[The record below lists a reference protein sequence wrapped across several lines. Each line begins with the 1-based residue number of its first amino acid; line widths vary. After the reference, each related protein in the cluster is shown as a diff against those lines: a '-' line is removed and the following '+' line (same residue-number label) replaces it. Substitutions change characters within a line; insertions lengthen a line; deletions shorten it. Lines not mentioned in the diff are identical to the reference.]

1 MKKDVIQCSD
11 KDQDP
16 SNENPAIDI
25 HSNDFPV
32 YEDRGHQIPTNQV
45 PDCVNDQEKPDEV
58 SEELNEADPVDA
70 SRILNNA
77 AVNGGYC
84 QVNPA
89 NIHSN
94 VSVDKGRG
102 HQIPNNEVPDYLLYQ

>member
-1 MKKDVIQCSD
+1 MKKDVIQSSD

-32 YEDRGHQIPTNQV
+32 YEDRGHQIPTNKV

-58 SEELNEADPVDA
+58 SEELNEADP
-70 SRILNNA
+70 RWCFQNF
-77 AVNGGYC
+77 
-84 QVNPA
+84 
-89 NIHSN
+89 
-94 VSVDKGRG
+94 KTM
-102 HQIPNNEVPDYLLYQ
+102 LLSMVAIVR

>member
-70 SRILNNA
+70 SRILKQCS
-77 AVNGGYC
+77 C
-84 QVNPA
+84 QWW
-89 NIHSN
+89 
-94 VSVDKGRG
+94 
-102 HQIPNNEVPDYLLYQ
+102 LLSGKSSQYPFQCFSW